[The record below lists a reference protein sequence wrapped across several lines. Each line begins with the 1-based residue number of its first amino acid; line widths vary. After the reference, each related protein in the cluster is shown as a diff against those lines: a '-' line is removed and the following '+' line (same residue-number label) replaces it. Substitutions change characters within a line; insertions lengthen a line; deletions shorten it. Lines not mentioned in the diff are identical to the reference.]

1 MKFTSIYFKASA
13 KIFEVYLKYTYN
25 ERDIRSLLQYISK
38 RVQKYSRFTSNIN
51 ITSEIYEVYFSIF
64 QSECKNIR
72 SLVFIR

>member
-38 RVQKYSRFTSNIN
+38 RVQKYSRFR
-51 ITSEIYEVYFSIF
+51 Y
-64 QSECKNIR
+64 
-72 SLVFIR
+72 